1 MCALI
6 VLIAIFERM
15 NEYSLMRKKGWSR
28 IVGVLIWKWSS
39 QPFHHTAFFSF
50 FCSSKTVSV
59 LHNNYT
65 WTVPN
70 EKKIR
75 RFNDDV
81 VSLYTMTEHY
91 VSKPK
96 VCKECVVSIQ
106 SMRNV
111 KASESTFVIALRQRM
126 SYNRYTDA
134 HK

>member
-1 MCALI
+1 MQKK
-6 VLIAIFERM
+6 VLIENR
-15 NEYSLMRKKGWSR
+15 G
-28 IVGVLIWKWSS
+28 
-39 QPFHHTAFFSF
+39 SF
-50 FCSSKTVSV
+50 DLEMVISTVSPYCVFILFCRSKTVSV

-91 VSKPK
+91 VSKAK

-106 SMRNV
+106 SVRNV